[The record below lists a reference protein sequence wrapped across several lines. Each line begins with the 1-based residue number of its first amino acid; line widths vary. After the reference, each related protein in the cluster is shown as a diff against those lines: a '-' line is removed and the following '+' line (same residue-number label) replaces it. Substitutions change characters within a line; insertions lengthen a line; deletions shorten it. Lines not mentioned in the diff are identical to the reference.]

1 MDHNDQKVNETPM
14 DEQAL
19 INDALEGDLNAFNTL
34 VLHYQD
40 MVYNVAYR
48 VIGEHDASGD
58 AAQEAFI
65 SAYKKLDQYR
75 GGSFKSWLLR
85 IVTNACYDELRRR
98 QRQPVTPLKP
108 ELDDGETLE
117 SPFWIE
123 DDSLNPEEQT
133 EEAELQEAIQH
144 CINELDVKFRTV
156 LVLVDVEGL
165 DYESAAD
172 TVGTPLGTVK
182 SRLARARS
190 RVQECLQ
197 GFGELL
203 PHLFRL
209 NDEEAL

>member
-1 MDHNDQKVNETPM
+1 M

-19 INDALEGDLNAFNTL
+19 IQDALEGDLDAFNSL

-40 MVYNVAYR
+40 MAYNVAYR
-48 VIGEHDASGD
+48 VMGEHDAAGD

-65 SAYKKLDQYR
+65 SAYQKLHQYR
-75 GGSFKSWLLR
+75 GGSFKAWLLR

-117 SPFWIE
+117 NPFWIE
-123 DDSLNPEEQT
+123 DESATPEEQS
-133 EEAELQEAIQH
+133 EESELQEAIQH
-144 CINELDVKFRTV
+144 CINDLDDKFRTV

-165 DYESAAD
+165 DYETAAEAVD
-172 TVGTPLGTVK
+172 TPLGTVK
-182 SRLARARS
+182 SRLARARD

-197 GFGELL
+197 GFWELL
-203 PHLFRL
+203 PELFRL
-209 NDEEAL
+209 NNEEVS

>member
-1 MDHNDQKVNETPM
+1 M

-19 INDALEGDLNAFNTL
+19 IKDALEGDLDAFNTL

-48 VIGEHDASGD
+48 VIGEHDASSD
-58 AAQEAFI
+58 ATQEAFI
-65 SAYKKLDQYR
+65 SAYQKLDQYR

-123 DDSLNPEEQT
+123 DESPNPEEQT
-133 EEAELQEAIQH
+133 EEEELQEAIQH
-144 CINELDVKFRTV
+144 CINELDDKFRTV
-156 LVLVDVEGL
+156 LVLVDVEGM
-165 DYESAAD
+165 DYESASEVVD
-172 TVGTPLGTVK
+172 SPLGTVK
-182 SRLARARS
+182 SRLARARD

-197 GFGELL
+197 GFRELL
-203 PHLFRL
+203 PDLFRL

>member
-1 MDHNDQKVNETPM
+1 M

-19 INDALEGDLNAFNTL
+19 IQDALDGKLDAFNTL

-40 MVYNVAYR
+40 MAYNVAYR
-48 VIGEHDASGD
+48 IMGEHGAADD

-65 SAYKKLDQYR
+65 SSYQKLEQYR
-75 GGSFKSWLLR
+75 GGSFKAWLLR

-108 ELDDGETLE
+108 ELNDGEVLE
-117 SPFWIE
+117 DPFWIE
-123 DDSLNPEEQT
+123 DNSPTPEEKS
-133 EEAELQEAIQH
+133 EVDELQSAIQH
-144 CINELDVKFRTV
+144 CINQLDEKFRTV

-165 DYESAAD
+165 DYESASEV
-172 TVGTPLGTVK
+172 VGRPLGTIK
-182 SRLARARS
+182 SRLARARD

-203 PHLFRL
+203 PSLFRL
-209 NDEEAL
+209 NDEETA

>member
-1 MDHNDQKVNETPM
+1 M

-19 INDALEGDLNAFNTL
+19 IKEALEGDLTAFNTL

-48 VIGEHDASGD
+48 IMGEHDASGD
-58 AAQEAFI
+58 ATQEAFI
-65 SAYKKLDQYR
+65 SAYQKLDQYR

-85 IVTNACYDELRRR
+85 IVSNACYDELRRR

-117 SPFWIE
+117 TPYWIE
-123 DDSLNPEEQT
+123 DDTPNPEEQT
-133 EEAELQEAIQH
+133 EEAELQAAIQH
-144 CINELDVKFRTV
+144 CINELDEKFRTI

-165 DYESAAD
+165 DYETAAD
-172 TVGTPLGTVK
+172 AVGSPLGTVK
-182 SRLARARS
+182 SRLARARD

-197 GFGELL
+197 GFRELL
-203 PHLFRL
+203 PELFRH
-209 NDEEAL
+209 NGEEKI